1 MDVVMD
7 MGLTISFLQK
17 KQQNNK
23 NKKFLSLNDI
33 RTVEIQQLNQV
44 WNLIGLKKS
53 RKTYEIP

>member
-1 MDVVMD
+1 MD